1 MPVNKSN
8 PLFFAFNTTIL
19 GFAISIHTTFRGKSN
34 VMAGATRIIS
44 IHTAACGGKSGGTGR
59 GWTHNQPDMSRSLCQ
74 LSYSPILLAGTVWI
88 ERTQQVLGTR
98 SPTLEHSPLHLIS
111 SIQSSLTVKVSL
123 ETNRLISIHT
133 TVYGGKVAGT
143 AGIEP
148 TFRESKSRVLA
159 VTLHPF
165 NKKKK

>member
-1 MPVNKSN
+1 
-8 PLFFAFNTTIL
+8 
-19 GFAISIHTTFRGKSN
+19 
-34 VMAGATRIIS
+34 
-44 IHTAACGGKSGGTGR
+44 
-59 GWTHNQPDMSRSLCQ
+59 MSRSLCQ
-74 LSYSPILLAGTVWI
+74 LSYSPILLAGATRI
-88 ERTQQVLGTR
+88 EHVQQVLGTR

-123 ETNRLISIHT
+123 ETNRLISIHTVFFNSKSCGGGRGLISIHT

-165 NKKKK
+165 NKKKKNKIGVGAELRRLMLVIRVKVVGIYRYTDNALYLIAPAPLFFR